1 MFASRRATCSMIAR
15 ARVEIESA
23 GRHQSKLLN
32 CGRGN
37 GKEEKKRAAEVRQNV
52 VHADNSMRQSGGRA
66 SSQVAAHRDSG
77 RRGSMHRV
85 AIAVLWLVIP
95 CLPPFHRSGSRL
107 NHTSRRVCTSQ
118 TPGVHVANAKRFSR
132 TWRQDVSLQASRM
145 IGSAILGAGGAI
157 AIGIGDLAFA
167 TYSSGGGGER
177 GIAGGVITL
186 VAGGLLFTADWVASW
201 LSDRM
206 QSRQSREQEETG

>member
-1 MFASRRATCSMIAR
+1 
-15 ARVEIESA
+15 
-23 GRHQSKLLN
+23 
-32 CGRGN
+32 
-37 GKEEKKRAAEVRQNV
+37 
-52 VHADNSMRQSGGRA
+52 
-66 SSQVAAHRDSG
+66 
-77 RRGSMHRV
+77 
-85 AIAVLWLVIP
+85 
-95 CLPPFHRSGSRL
+95 
-107 NHTSRRVCTSQ
+107 
-118 TPGVHVANAKRFSR
+118 
-132 TWRQDVSLQASRM
+132 M